1 MSNPD
6 SNQALIAAISRLG
19 AQLDARACLDAL
31 AQGANPDAVT
41 ESGVTALYM
50 FSAIGNRAMV
60 QELIARKAN
69 VHARDS
75 LGRTALHIAA
85 DQDHALI
92 CALLIEAGCDVNAKD
107 NYDDTPL
114 SFMRFNRSD
123 RTMAT
128 LLAYGAAAPKDHR
141 LGGLTQRQAAVVAEL
156 PDLLFE
162 QLLRNDSSAE
172 QDKPDALMAFAME
185 KGLPHMCAMIQAHQA
200 KQAIYSIAQSTSIK
214 QIGPHG

>member
-1 MSNPD
+1 MSN
-6 SNQALIAAISRLG
+6 SAANEALI
-19 AQLDARACLDAL
+19 DAFNNFDAKACLAAL
-31 AQGANPDAVT
+31 NQGADPNTTT
-41 ESGVTALYM
+41 EDGTTALVM
-50 FSAIGNRAMV
+50 FCGIGDLAMV
-60 QELIARKAN
+60 HELIARKAN
-69 VHARDS
+69 VHARDG
-75 LGRTALHIAA
+75 LGRTALHTAA
-85 DQDHALI
+85 DQDRALI
-92 CALLIEAGCDVNAKD
+92 CSLLIQAGCDVNAKD

-141 LGGLTQRQAAVVAEL
+141 LSGLTQRQAAVVAEL

-185 KGLPHMCAMIQAHQA
+185 KGLPHICAMIQAHQA
-200 KQAIYSIAQSTSIK
+200 KQAIFTIAQSTSIK
-214 QIGPHG
+214 QSGPHG